1 MSTRPARYW
10 PAPSPCSAAGT
21 KHGHRLRPRSLPP
34 PGPQSGY
41 QQLPPKHCSYSCLY
55 CQVGTTGA
63 QEISPRAFYP
73 PEEILDQV
81 TRRLETVRARG
92 EAVDYLTF
100 VPDGEPTLDIHLGAA
115 IDGLRGLG
123 LPIAVISNASLIWRE
138 DARAALARS
147 DWVSLKI
154 DSVDP
159 TTWRQINQP
168 HTDLALAD
176 ILAGIRTFATGFKGS
191 LVSVTMLLAGI
202 NDSAAAR
209 RVTRLRTGSRR
220 STRLEKI
227 WPGAEG
233 GGSRYA

>member
-1 MSTRPARYW
+1 MSMYDIAQARLTEAAEARSAKFAELNAIPA
-10 PAPSPCSAAGT
+10 AALT
-21 KHGHRLRPRSLPP
+21 ESRSL
-34 PGPQSGY
+34 
-41 QQLPPKHCSYSCLY
+41 
-55 CQVGTTGA
+55 TA
-63 QEISPRAFYP
+63 
-73 PEEILDQV
+73 D
-81 TRRLETVRARG
+81 
-92 EAVDYLTF
+92 
-100 VPDGEPTLDIHLGAA
+100 
-115 IDGLRGLG
+115 
-123 LPIAVISNASLIWRE
+123 E

-191 LVSVTMLLAGI
+191 LVSETMLLAGI

-209 RVTRLRTGSRR
+209 RVTRLRTGSRG

-233 GGSRYA
+233 GGSTRDCDAVSCHRSNPGKHRDRRQGL